1 MMQFVFE
8 PLHPLQTTH
17 FKKISN
23 TMLPPLKIKIGKIT
37 TMNSRLSFL
46 SVFNLF
52 LSLIILQSETYSQTP
67 PKPIPVEDYTWW
79 YIALFGL
86 VAGLAVAIGVLYKQ
100 KKAEKE
106 AKTNKVNKD
115 EKNLDG
121 LSFDA
126 DEEMEWLRKN
136 QNIVDRKRRKPT
148 GKKPSINLPKT
159 SEVFNRNL
167 QVNDVVSEESNTLID
182 INSLPL
188 PIFSFVSIEPSKPFD
203 MLPLS
208 NDEALLSA
216 IEQTQDEDEEDEE
229 VRELA
234 VRILAAFQTRNSV
247 ESLSQVALYDLSA
260 SLRSKAVTVLTD
272 FNHESVFETTLLA
285 CADPTREV
293 RATAAR
299 GLTRFSFDRADA
311 WTRILESSEEGQMR
325 HSARAAI
332 EGGFVERSF
341 DRLVHRDEK
350 YSYEAFVLLA
360 LIVVASE
367 FDQII
372 EALKKHH
379 DIKVKLAIIHI
390 LKVVKSPDS
399 LSVLYGIL
407 EEKNLTAEFRCEIDK
422 AIEEIGLV
430 TV

>member
-1 MMQFVFE
+1 
-8 PLHPLQTTH
+8 
-17 FKKISN
+17 
-23 TMLPPLKIKIGKIT
+23 
-37 TMNSRLSFL
+37 MNSRLSFFRLFVFVL
-46 SVFNLF
+46 SIIF
-52 LSLIILQSETYSQTP
+52 LQTETYSQTP
-67 PKPIPVEDYTWW
+67 PKPVPAEDYTWW
-79 YIALFGL
+79 YIALFVL
-86 VAGLAVAIGVLYKQ
+86 VAALASAIGVLYKQ
-100 KKAEKE
+100 KNAEKE
-106 AKTNKVNKD
+106 AKANKENNKD
-115 EKNLDG
+115 KNLEG

-148 GKKPSINLPKT
+148 AKKPAINLPKT
-159 SEVFNRNL
+159 SEVFNRNA
-167 QVNDVVSEESNTLID
+167 QANEVVQEDTATYKDLG
-182 INSLPL
+182 SLPL
-188 PIFSFVSIEPSKPFD
+188 PIFSFASIEPSKPFD

-247 ESLSQVALYDLSA
+247 EALSQVALYDLS
-260 SLRSKAVTVLTD
+260 SGLRSKAITVLTD
-272 FNHESVFETTLLA
+272 FDHESVFETILLA

-293 RATAAR
+293 RAAAAR

-311 WTRILESSEEGQMR
+311 WTRILESSEGGQMR

-360 LIVVASE
+360 LSVVAGE
-367 FDQII
+367 YEQLN

-390 LKVVKSPDS
+390 FGVVKSPES
-399 LSVLYGIL
+399 LTVLYGLL
-407 EEKNLTAEFRCEIDK
+407 EEKNLPAELRVAIDK
-422 AIEEIGLV
+422 AIEAIGLV